1 MLMMG
6 RMQVIERWGKDWPV
20 LSPPLLGG
28 EWLGGDGGRACA
40 RDGNGH
46 GTRTVLQRRLGQKS
60 DQRKLLWALTPP
72 KPGSGVKSLV
82 LQFLFI
88 VSEKA
93 DKTYEKNC
101 KSMSNKL
108 TKNGG

>member
-1 MLMMG
+1 MYRNVALSVDTHCMRPWVVPLCG
-6 RMQVIERWGKDWPV
+6 HCVPAAHNLNNPRQTER
-20 LSPPLLGG
+20 S
-28 EWLGGDGGRACA
+28 E
-40 RDGNGH
+40 
-46 GTRTVLQRRLGQKS
+46 
-60 DQRKLLWALTPP
+60 
-72 KPGSGVKSLV
+72 SLV

-93 DKTYEKNC
+93 DRTYEKNC

>member
-1 MLMMG
+1 MTANAAG
-6 RMQVIERWGKDWPV
+6 IEASTERSEV
-20 LSPPLLGG
+20 
-28 EWLGGDGGRACA
+28 
-40 RDGNGH
+40 
-46 GTRTVLQRRLGQKS
+46 
-60 DQRKLLWALTPP
+60 
-72 KPGSGVKSLV
+72 KPLV

-93 DKTYEKNC
+93 DRTYEKNC